1 MLRKI
6 QSNLNSAYICPQSA
20 SKKAQSLI
28 SQESELLKNAEHQAR
43 RDKDRRCGRDRREAR
58 QNIIL
63 DLRNPYARRKTGRRI
78 QEALSHLKT
87 LDIYV

>member
-1 MLRKI
+1 VLRRI

-28 SQESELLKNAEHQAR
+28 SHDSEPLKNTEHQAR
-43 RDKDRRCGRDRREAR
+43 RDLDRRCGRDRRQVR
-58 QNIIL
+58 QNIML
-63 DLRNPYARRKTGRRI
+63 DLRNPYARRKSGRRI
-78 QEALSHLKT
+78 QEAVSHLKT